1 MSKLRIILAD
11 DHKLIREGL
20 RMLVNSQADMEVVG
34 EADNGRIAITLAH
47 ELQPDVVVMDVSMP
61 ELNGLKATEKLKEL
75 FPSIKIL
82 TLTRHMDEGYLKQLL
97 EAGASGYVLKQ
108 SASEELVRAIHAV
121 VNGQTYLDPAMM
133 KQFVGNVI
141 GRRAARGSP
150 TKGDLSPREE
160 EVLRLIAWGHLS
172 KEVAA
177 RLQISIK
184 TVEAHKANGMQ
195 KLGMKSRIDLV
206 HYALLQGWLKD
217 T

>member
-34 EADNGRIAITLAH
+34 EADNGRIAITLTH

-61 ELNGLKATEKLKEL
+61 ELNGLKATERLKEL

-97 EAGASGYVLKQ
+97 EAGASGYVLKR
-108 SASEELVRAIHAV
+108 SASEELVRAIHTV

-133 KQFVGNVI
+133 EQFVGNVI

-150 TKGDLSPREE
+150 AKGDLSPREE

-184 TVEAHKANGMQ
+184 TVEAHKTNGMQ

>member
-11 DHKLIREGL
+11 DHKIIREGL
-20 RMLVNSQADMEVVG
+20 RMLVNAQADMEVVG
-34 EADNGRIAITLAH
+34 EADNGRIAITLTH

-133 KQFVGNVI
+133 EQFVGNVI

-150 TKGDLSPREE
+150 AKGDLSPREE

-184 TVEAHKANGMQ
+184 TVEAHKTNGMQ